1 MKPRTR
7 LVTYA
12 NVVSTLALTLAL
24 GMGGA
29 YAASLAKNSV
39 ASKQIKNQSIKTK
52 DYAPGSVDGSVVKDA
67 SIGSADLAAGILPT
81 SLPGKIIVQ
90 RVDVALPGGT
100 PGAAT
105 SGFISCQ
112 AGQKLIAGSVN
123 VSSAT
128 DAEVLISRP
137 SIDNVGTGAV
147 PDDGQT
153 FGFWKGTARA
163 TTATPQ
169 TMRVFAICS
178 AP

>member
-1 MKPRTR
+1 M
-7 LVTYA
+7 
-12 NVVSTLALTLAL
+12 
-24 GMGGA
+24 
-29 YAASLAKNSV
+29 
-39 ASKQIKNQSIKTK
+39 
-52 DYAPGSVDGSVVKDA
+52 
-67 SIGSADLAAGILPT
+67 
-81 SLPGKIIVQ
+81 
-90 RVDVALPGGT
+90 
-100 PGAAT
+100 
-105 SGFISCQ
+105 
-112 AGQKLIAGSVN
+112 
-123 VSSAT
+123 SSAT